1 MYFKQNRYLDV
12 RNNTRLRDPIKKSMY
27 CLLAKSTGYAERSTH
42 ERIDMKTRTEN
53 EIMAL
58 ILGLAEA
65 DDRIRVVVMN
75 GSRVNPNVAR
85 DPFQDYDIATFV
97 TDVEPFRNEGYVV
110 PYFGEG
116 SCRF

>member
-1 MYFKQNRYLDV
+1 
-12 RNNTRLRDPIKKSMY
+12 
-27 CLLAKSTGYAERSTH
+27 
-42 ERIDMKTRTEN
+42 MKTRTED
-53 EIMAL
+53 EMLAL
-58 ILGLAEA
+58 IVDLAEA

-110 PYFGEG
+110 PHFGEVIVVEQPLIG
-116 SCRF
+116 PWPPAAVFAYI